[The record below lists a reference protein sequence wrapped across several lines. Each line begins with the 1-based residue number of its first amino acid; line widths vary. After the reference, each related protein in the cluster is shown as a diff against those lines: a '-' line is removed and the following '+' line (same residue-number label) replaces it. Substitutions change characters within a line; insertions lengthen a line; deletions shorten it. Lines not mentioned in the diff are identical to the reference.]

1 MKPLATSPRQKQ
13 SPAVRQARLARDV
26 VEEIL
31 LGVKMLPRRVD
42 RPKIVQAFESTL
54 IALTDLAAS
63 SLDKSDHLDL
73 LTEARGRLA
82 GARAVLASHDEG
94 TRVTTMLERL
104 RAVERA
110 LELSREATIDALV
123 FVQSDVLNAEL
134 ARRGLERLPEPEAF
148 GVSFGVPRL
157 FALERDALRANVDV
171 AAPSHYIFDEELGA
185 IHDPGDTT
193 EAFDSRIELDP
204 EEDTLDHDDD
214 AVVRRLTLLGGDDLE
229 HPGMVSGVAG
239 ELAHLER
246 IARDCMEEIG
256 MLSNMRRLRDHERF
270 RWPAIQRFEQR
281 ILNDLDALLAMA
293 TPFYSCVG
301 HEARVRGVDVLDAV
315 LRYSRDSPAIHEGRA
330 FARAFVLGCVAGEDT
345 VRALVL
351 ALKQSHPQT
360 HAAQARALSIA
371 KNPAIDAAMRAL
383 TTDEDPRLVAL
394 ALDVLDA
401 RADGDTVTALQ
412 LLEHPHPDI
421 RARAARALG
430 TSRDRDAALAALQ
443 PTLDE
448 EIEDQVWVAAVEAA
462 IMLRS
467 AEGVRLARE
476 RLAEALEEPEILGA
490 ATRTRLMQVLAVTGG
505 AQDGELLAELYLG
518 DRDAATA
525 LGFAG
530 HVQHVDVLLDAI
542 SPPTVF
548 AGPGQLA
555 AAADA
560 LVRITGA
567 PMQRVRHDGD
577 RDFYD
582 VHTDH
587 ERWNAW
593 WDDNRKRF
601 DPKLRYRFGE
611 PWSPIA
617 TIDELLRD
625 EVPHGLR
632 KLLAL
637 ELDLTLGRRTIHLSH
652 LAAAQERSLGRA
664 RASLGDDFEPGA
676 WPRL

>member
-351 ALKQSHPQT
+351 A
-360 HAAQARALSIA
+360 
-371 KNPAIDAAMRAL
+371 
-383 TTDEDPRLVAL
+383 
-394 ALDVLDA
+394 
-401 RADGDTVTALQ
+401 
-412 LLEHPHPDI
+412 
-421 RARAARALG
+421 
-430 TSRDRDAALAALQ
+430 
-443 PTLDE
+443 
-448 EIEDQVWVAAVEAA
+448 
-462 IMLRS
+462 
-467 AEGVRLARE
+467 
-476 RLAEALEEPEILGA
+476 
-490 ATRTRLMQVLAVTGG
+490 
-505 AQDGELLAELYLG
+505 
-518 DRDAATA
+518 
-525 LGFAG
+525 
-530 HVQHVDVLLDAI
+530 
-542 SPPTVF
+542 
-548 AGPGQLA
+548 
-555 AAADA
+555 
-560 LVRITGA
+560 
-567 PMQRVRHDGD
+567 
-577 RDFYD
+577 
-582 VHTDH
+582 
-587 ERWNAW
+587 
-593 WDDNRKRF
+593 
-601 DPKLRYRFGE
+601 
-611 PWSPIA
+611 
-617 TIDELLRD
+617 
-625 EVPHGLR
+625 
-632 KLLAL
+632 AL
-637 ELDLTLGRRTIHLSH
+637 ELNHPLEHFFAYHVPTMPADAPAHPAPFLAVEPPSVIVSALKKANRDDALIVRLHETAGAPTRAEVRLEGGPLFEVNLHAYGLKTLRVTRQDGRIAPVESDLLES
-652 LAAAQERSLGRA
+652 
-664 RASLGDDFEPGA
+664 
-676 WPRL
+676 